1 MSPVKQRIAIAKAHG
16 WTNIIII
23 PLAPKKKHSGEA
35 GVSVCGARHPAWGFG
50 SSSIPD
56 YLGDLNA
63 CHEMEKVLDYEQCEA
78 FSTTLADIVHAANR
92 EKEYAFPWAFAR
104 IHATAPQRC
113 EAFLRTLGLWEE
125 EQ

>member
-1 MSPVKQRIAIAKAHG
+1 MTQEKQRIAIGIACGLINIAPVVVRNVKYQGDDRTVGISSDSG
-16 WTNIIII
+16 W
-23 PLAPKKKHSGEA
+23 
-35 GVSVCGARHPAWGFG
+35 V
-50 SSSIPD
+50 PD

-92 EKEYAFPWAFAR
+92 EKDYAFPWAFAR
-104 IHATAPQRC
+104 IHATAPQRS

-125 EQ
+125 DAQ